1 MCYDPICHSGGSPAI
16 RGEVVVVLGCEPELK
31 RWLWRRS
38 DLQDETNEIGRLT
51 LILQEACRGCNLCMY
66 RDQGQTA
73 SIDVQRR
80 WICDQKPCT

>member
-38 DLQDETNEIGRLT
+38 DLQDETNESGRLT
-51 LILQEACRGCNLCMY
+51 LILQGVY

-80 WICDQKPCT
+80 WICDQKPYT

>member
-1 MCYDPICHSGGSPAI
+1 MCYDPICHSGGNPAI
-16 RGEVVVVLGCEPELK
+16 RGEVIVVLGCEPELK

-38 DLQDETNEIGRLT
+38 DLQDETNESGRLT
-51 LILQEACRGCNLCMY
+51 LILQGVY

-80 WICDQKPCT
+80 WICDQKPYT

>member
-1 MCYDPICHSGGSPAI
+1 M
-16 RGEVVVVLGCEPELK
+16 VLGCEPELK

-38 DLQDETNEIGRLT
+38 DLQDETNESGRLT
-51 LILQEACRGCNLCMY
+51 LILQGVY

-80 WICDQKPCT
+80 WICDQKPYT